1 MVTATAT
8 GAWTRCAGC
17 AAPVY
22 GRRLARALQVC
33 PECGHHGRLGAHD
46 RLGLL
51 LDDGWRELP
60 SPPGADDPLRFTDLR
75 PYRERL
81 REARDATGLPEAIV
95 CAAGAVDGRPVVAGA
110 MDFRFLGGSMGC
122 GVGRRIE
129 RAARRALADRV
140 PLILVSASGGARM
153 QEGALALMQMA
164 RTSQALAELDEAGI
178 LTISLVTDP
187 TYGGVAASF
196 AALADVVLAEPG
208 ARMGFAGPRVI
219 EQTIGHRLPEGFQT
233 AEFLL
238 ERGLIDAIVPRAEL
252 RETVG
257 RLLDAA
263 RGPRRPAGTRDHHE
277 EARPPEPGAHDRTRP
292 AEPGAPGAGGGFA
305 QEGDEDAWRAV
316 RLARDPG
323 RPTTLDHIEAVV
335 DGFQELR
342 GDRAAGDCPAIVGGV
357 GSLAG
362 RPLVVVGVQKGR
374 DLRERMARAFGMPS
388 PAGYRKAGRL
398 MRLAAKLRIP
408 VLTLV
413 DTPGAHPGREAEEHG
428 QAFAIAENLRLMSG
442 LPVPVVSVITGE
454 GGSGGALAL
463 AVADTVLA
471 LENAVYSVISPEG
484 CASILWRD
492 PAAAPRAAG
501 ALRLG
506 VRGLLAQRVIDEVI
520 PEPPG
525 GAHADPQAASLAVR
539 DAVAAHLDRLAGLD
553 PAALVAERRRRFS
566 SFGGPAEGEMP

>member
-1 MVTATAT
+1 MVTGTAA

-22 GRRLARALQVC
+22 GRRLARDLQVC
-33 PECGHHGRLGAHD
+33 PECGHHGRLGARD

-60 SPPGADDPLRFTDLR
+60 TRPGADDPLGFIDLR
-75 PYRERL
+75 PYPERL
-81 REARDATGLPEAIV
+81 REARASAGLPEAIV
-95 CAAGAVDGRPVVAGA
+95 CASGAVDGRPVVAGA

-122 GVGRRIE
+122 EVGRRIE
-129 RAARRALADRV
+129 QAALRALADRV

-153 QEGALALMQMA
+153 QEGALSLMQMA
-164 RTSQALAELDEAGI
+164 RTSQALARLDEAGI

-196 AALADVVLAEPG
+196 ASLADVVLAEPG

-238 ERGLIDAIVPRAEL
+238 ERGLIDGIVPRAEL
-252 RETVG
+252 RETIA
-257 RLLDAA
+257 RLLRATGDADPQA
-263 RGPRRPAGTRDHHE
+263 GGDAPRPPVPAQAAERERRPDDE
-277 EARPPEPGAHDRTRP
+277 D
-292 AEPGAPGAGGGFA
+292 
-305 QEGDEDAWRAV
+305 GDEDAWRAV
-316 RLARDPG
+316 HLARDPG
-323 RPTTLDHIEAVV
+323 RPTTLDHIEVIV

-342 GDRAAGDCPAIVGGV
+342 GDRVTGDCPAIVGGV
-357 GSLAG
+357 GRLAG

-374 DLRERMARAFGMPS
+374 DLRERMTRAFGMPS

-398 MRLAAKLRIP
+398 FRLAAKLRVP

-413 DTPGAHPGREAEEHG
+413 DTPGAHPGQDAEERG

-442 LPVPVVSVITGE
+442 LPVPIVSVITGE

-471 LENAVYSVISPEG
+471 LQNAVYSVISPEG

-492 PAAAPRAAG
+492 PAAAPRAAE

-506 VRGLLAQRVIDEVI
+506 VRGLQRQGVIDEVI

-525 GAHADPQAASLAVR
+525 GAHTDPQAASLAVR

-553 PAALVAERRRRFS
+553 PAVLVAERRRRFS
-566 SFGGPAEGEMP
+566 LFGGPPEGQTP